1 MRCIV
6 VRSSPIGDTMQK
18 KDDDDM
24 TKDNGDVTKDDGDKQ
39 EGEQEKK
46 PTAKPVSLVTTG
58 VKKSS

>member
-1 MRCIV
+1 
-6 VRSSPIGDTMQK
+6 MQK

-58 VKKSS
+58 VKKSSWGWRPGTRVREIS